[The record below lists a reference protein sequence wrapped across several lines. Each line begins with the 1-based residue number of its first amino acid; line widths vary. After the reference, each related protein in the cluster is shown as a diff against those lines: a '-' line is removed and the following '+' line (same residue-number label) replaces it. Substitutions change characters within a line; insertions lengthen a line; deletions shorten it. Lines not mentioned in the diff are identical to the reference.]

1 MDRPQKVIAY
11 IVKNDRILVIR
22 HADFSIEQT
31 GLQVP
36 AGTIKSGELPEH
48 AVLRESYEETG
59 LKNLRIVR
67 YLGAGEYDMRPYAD
81 AIHARHYFHLTAD
94 DAELPE
100 KWEWQ
105 ETHDGIRDPTR
116 FELYWIDLRQSHVL
130 ASGQAAFIGRISG
143 GNREIKDDHFGHL
156 TEQG

>member
-11 IVKNDRILVIR
+11 IVKNDRVLVIR
-22 HADFSIEQT
+22 HADFSLEQT

-36 AGTIKSGELPEH
+36 AGTIKPGELPEH

-59 LKNLRIVR
+59 LKNLRIVS

-81 AIHARHYFHLTAD
+81 VIHARHYFHLTAD
-94 DAELPE
+94 DAGLPE

-105 ETHDGIRDPTR
+105 ETHDGIGGPTR
-116 FELYWIDLRQSHVL
+116 FELYWIDLKQSHVL
-130 ASGQAAFIGRISG
+130 AGGQAAFIGRISG
-143 GNREIKDDHFGHL
+143 GI
-156 TEQG
+156 